1 MPVSRYQLRKRVVNS
16 HKMYDEFFRERGVKF
31 IKHFRTGKLKYP
43 SASQLKRLVTI
54 SHIWKMGDRYEK
66 LAQNYYGDS
75 RYWWVIA
82 WVNKRPAEL
91 TNKLGD
97 VIFIPT
103 SLEDTL
109 SLLNI

>member
-1 MPVSRYQLRKRVVNS
+1 MPVSRYQLRPRVFNR
-16 HKMYDEFFRERGVKF
+16 HKMYDEFFRERGVKY
-31 IKHFRTGKLKYP
+31 IKHYRTGRIKYP
-43 SASQLKRLVTI
+43 TKAQLKRIPTVT
-54 SHIWKMGDRYEK
+54 HMWKMGDRYEK

-82 WVNKRPAEL
+82 WFNKRPAEL

-103 SLEDTL
+103 SIEDTL
-109 SLLNI
+109 SVFEV